1 MASISE
7 SDAADSNKKI
17 KGRGTSF
24 DLKKAPICLQEF
36 LNKLSWDEDKLN
48 RLWLS
53 KDKLFLN
60 PAIIPDTK
68 GLRTM
73 RTGVYLGE
81 LKKNR
86 FEPSQSFAMI
96 LKDSEFDNTINLSAK
111 SQAVYR
117 YLRGETLDI
126 DEMTAD
132 DIIGSSDIKNGWTLV
147 EVEGYP
153 LGFAK
158 NVNGTLK
165 NKYLPGWRMQ

>member
-1 MASISE
+1 
-7 SDAADSNKKI
+7 
-17 KGRGTSF
+17 
-24 DLKKAPICLQEF
+24 
-36 LNKLSWDEDKLN
+36 
-48 RLWLS
+48 
-53 KDKLFLN
+53 
-60 PAIIPDTK
+60 
-68 GLRTM
+68 M